1 MSHIRFILSEIV
13 RYLVPLAILGVG
25 VAVLFAVIAHGRSG
39 LLEHVP
45 EAAKAALV
53 ETSAVERQAEGL
65 DIDVDGLVVPYRE
78 ITLAAEVAGRVVK
91 KTPACQAGSYVKRGE
106 LLLEIDPRD
115 YQFEVRRLEKQLEQS
130 EANLREVQV
139 EEENTRELISLAE
152 DSLRLQRKELAR
164 LKELDKGNKGYVTD
178 SQLDEELRN
187 ELTARNT
194 LVGYQNQLRTL
205 GTKRAGLK
213 SARDLTKVLL
223 EKARLDLTRTKI
235 TSPIDGIVVQDSVES
250 DAYLQRGTPLATI
263 EDTSKV
269 EVRCNLRMDEL
280 FWILDQKHGNLTA
293 LGDTASAKSRESI
306 DNINSYQ
313 LPRTAVTVEYSVAG
327 QTFAWEGV
335 LERYEGIGLDQ
346 DTRTVP
352 CTVVVEDPSKFCRV
366 VDGKKVDC
374 QSRQGPSA
382 LVRGMFVKLLIHI
395 LPETPL
401 LRIPEL
407 AMRPGG
413 RVWRVRDDKLSVVPI
428 QVVNSMGGWA
438 VIQAKIEGQL
448 ISSDRVVIS
457 PLAAVEEG
465 MAVREKEQQ

>member
-1 MSHIRFILSEIV
+1 MSHIRFILSELV
-13 RYLVPLAILGVG
+13 RYLIPLVILAAGA
-25 VAVLFAVIAHGRSG
+25 AVLFAVIIHGRPDPAK
-39 LLEHVP
+39 HVP

-53 ETSAVERQAEGL
+53 ETSAVEPQTDGL

-91 KTPACQAGSYVKRGE
+91 KTPACQAGSYLKRGD

-115 YQFEVRRLEKQLEQS
+115 YQFEARRLEKQLEQAV
-130 EANLREVQV
+130 ANLREVQV

-152 DSLRLQRKELAR
+152 ESLRLQQNEMAR
-164 LKELDKGNKGYVTD
+164 LQKLSKQGTGYATD
-178 SQLDEELRN
+178 SRLDEERRN
-187 ELTARNT
+187 VLTARNT

-205 GTKRAGLK
+205 GTKLAGLE

-223 EKARLDLTRTKI
+223 EKARLDFERTKI
-235 TSPIDGIVVQDSVES
+235 TSPIDGIIVRDSVES

-293 LGDTASAKSRESI
+293 L

-313 LPRTAVTVEYSVAG
+313 LPRTPATVEYSMAG
-327 QTFAWEGV
+327 RTYAWEGV
-335 LERYEGIGLDQ
+335 LARYEGIGLDQ

-352 CTVVVEDPSKFCRV
+352 CTVVVEEPSKSCRV

-382 LVRGMFVKLLIHI
+382 LVRGMFVKLFIHI
-395 LPETPL
+395 RPETPL

-407 AMRPGG
+407 AMRPGNL
-413 RVWRVRDDKLSVVPI
+413 VWRVRDGKLSVVPI

-438 VIQAKIEGQL
+438 VIQPKIEGQL
-448 ISSDRVVIS
+448 VSSDRVVVS
-457 PLAAVEEG
+457 PLAVVEEG
-465 MAVREKEQQ
+465 MAVREQKQQ